1 MARATILVLDSL
13 GVGCLPDAADWGDE
27 GADTLGHILST
38 VGSLDLPNL
47 RALGLGNVKP
57 ELGPVKQPTAAW
69 GKSMTASRGKDTISG
84 HWEIA
89 GVPVEERFLEVP
101 FFDRDILDPFE
112 AVVGKMVLG
121 NKRASGTVIIEELG
135 PEHMATGR
143 PIVYTSADSV
153 FQVAAHEDIV
163 PIETLYAWCDA
174 AFDIVSPRGI
184 ARVIARPFVG
194 QPGAFVRTGNRRDT
208 ACKPPKQTVVDIVHA
223 AGQDTVSV
231 GKIKSIFGDRGF
243 SHAIKAPHNPEIM
256 DATLQALDAHASGL
270 IFVNFVDFDMLFGH
284 RRNPQGYADALVAL
298 DKRLPE
304 VLGRMNDDD
313 LLVFTADHGCDP
325 TWSGS
330 DHTREYTPVLVWR
343 KNGQASALGTR
354 TTMADIGAT
363 VAEHLGVAAP
373 PTGTS
378 FLAAV

>member
-1 MARATILVLDSL
+1 
-13 GVGCLPDAADWGDE
+13 
-27 GADTLGHILST
+27 
-38 VGSLDLPNL
+38 
-47 RALGLGNVKP
+47 
-57 ELGPVKQPTAAW
+57 
-69 GKSMTASRGKDTISG
+69 MTASRGKDTISG

-101 FFDRDILDPFE
+101 RFDAAIMDPFE
-112 AVVGKMVLG
+112 AFVGKSALG
-121 NKRASGTVIIEELG
+121 NKRSSGTVILDELG
-135 PEHMATGR
+135 PEHIATGR

-163 PIETLYAWCDA
+163 PLDTLYAWCDE
-174 AFDIVSPRGI
+174 AFRIVSPRGI
-184 ARVIARPFVG
+184 ARVIARPFLG

-208 ACKPPKQTVVDIVHA
+208 ACLPPKLTVVDILHA

-243 SHAIKAPHNPEIM
+243 SHALKAPHNAEIM
-256 DATLQALDAHASGL
+256 DATLKALDAHDSGL

-284 RRNPQGYADALVAL
+284 RRNPQGYAKALVDL

-304 VLGRMNDDD
+304 VMARMGDND

-325 TWSGS
+325 TWPGS
-330 DHTREYTPVLVWR
+330 DHTREYTPVLAWR
-343 KNGQASALGTR
+343 KGGRAEPLGTR

-363 VAEHLGVAAP
+363 VADHLGVAAP
-373 PTGTS
+373 PTGES
-378 FLAAV
+378 FLEAV